1 MEKRKL
7 EIFNMEAVNLGAV
20 HTHTHTHTGNSSK
33 IKSIKLME
41 NTKQSQGITL
51 ITLVITIIVLL
62 ILSGITIVALTGD
75 NGIIFKARKRKRAIR
90 NIR

>member
-20 HTHTHTHTGNSSK
+20 HTHTHTGNSSK

-62 ILSGITIVALTGD
+62 ILSGITIVALTGN